1 MSLDSVVPERPE
13 PFAEDHALVVR
24 KIFTVSERIRLAS
37 EACEIIPDTVEG
49 AQAVFNVGA
58 LVDELHMTRYENV
71 EPLIKQ
77 MRFIFERFNIHLE
90 I

>member
-1 MSLDSVVPERPE
+1 MSLTES

-24 KIFTVSERIRLAS
+24 KVYTNSQRIQRAS
-37 EACEIIPDTVEG
+37 EACELFPDTIEG

-58 LVDELHMTRYENV
+58 LVDELHTTRYENI
-71 EPLIKQ
+71 EPLIGR
-77 MRFIFERFNIHLE
+77 MRMIFERFNIHLE